1 MLNKDIKYAQ
11 KQVDL
16 QSERVKNLHVRVE
29 KKSSNVDAWNVAI
42 KSIKEQKSI
51 CVKELNDLKTRYK
64 QELGELHRMERHLK
78 SLRSQSNM
86 LRNQHKSVEE

>member
-16 QSERVKNLHVRVE
+16 QAERVKNLQARVD
-29 KKSSNVDAWNVAI
+29 KKTSQLDAWDVAI
-42 KSIKEQKSI
+42 KYIKEQRDYCSEQLNMLKS
-51 CVKELNDLKTRYK
+51 DYK
-64 QELGELHRMERHLK
+64 QELGELHRMELHLK

-86 LRNQHKSVEE
+86 LRNQHKSVED